1 MHNAWAMPC
10 AERRLYFSWLVA
22 VLLPLLLS
30 GCASTVSHRPNPRPF
45 VASRPAHSQ
54 PGQPAIASWYGPG
67 FDGNP
72 TASGEIYNQNAL
84 TAAHPTLP
92 LGTPVEVTNLA
103 NGKSVRVRITDR
115 GPFVRGRAIDLSR
128 GAAKKLGMV
137 KAGVSRVRIKLLA
150 ASYAPGW
157 RSSSPRSQSE
167 RLVRTGRARHPQREE
182 PPPKRLLVLE
192 RRDDEGS
199 VF

>member
-1 MHNAWAMPC
+1 
-10 AERRLYFSWLVA
+10 

-30 GCASTVSHRPNPRPF
+30 GCASTVSRRPNPRPF

-54 PGQPAIASWYGPG
+54 PGQLAIASWYGPG
-67 FDGNP
+67 FHGSP

-137 KAGVSRVRIKLLA
+137 KAGVSRVRIKPLA
-150 ASYAPGW
+150 ASHAPGW

-167 RLVRTGRARHPQREE
+167 RLVRTGLARHPQRGE